1 MHRQHTRAR
10 GPGTFAT
17 GARPAA
23 RRRAVPSARRRTA
36 PAGPA
41 ETGTATRSAGVR
53 SPGRASA
60 RTQAGLRRKRLREHR
75 SILAI
80 RAAVKAYGRSRVHR
94 GLCGMSVE
102 EALLDRERRLR
113 RQNEVLVALGRSP
126 ALADGDLDRAL
137 KEITEAA
144 AAHLSVARASV
155 WRYRGRSGL
164 AGLRRPVPGQHRLA
178 RVRHAAVRPRTT
190 PAYFQALEEERTIT
204 AHHATGRSPHARA
217 GRQLPAAAGHHLD
230 AGRPHPAAGQDDR
243 GAVPRT
249 RRHAP
254 GLVGRRAELRR
265 LAGGLRVA
273 GDRRR
278 RSQERRAPAGR
289 AGGRAGPV
297 QRRAGTVRLGRLA
310 RPAGAAAHGAE
321 LRQPAAV
328 ALPGPAGRRRRP
340 VHQPRGRGREADAR
354 VHQRAAG
361 VLTRRTGRRQL
372 GPGRRQP
379 GGGGG
384 GVQPG
389 GPDRRDRRRGGARG
403 SCRWCTGAR
412 AA

>member
-1 MHRQHTRAR
+1 MQL
-10 GPGTFAT
+10 
-17 GARPAA
+17 
-23 RRRAVPSARRRTA
+23 SARD
-36 PAGPA
+36 
-41 ETGTATRSAGVR
+41 
-53 SPGRASA
+53 
-60 RTQAGLRRKRLREHR
+60 
-75 SILAI
+75 
-80 RAAVKAYGRSRVHR
+80 Y
-94 GLCGMSVE
+94 
-102 EALLDRERRLR
+102 
-113 RQNEVLVALGRSP
+113 
-126 ALADGDLDRAL
+126 
-137 KEITEAA
+137 
-144 AAHLSVARASV
+144 
-155 WRYRGRSGL
+155 
-164 AGLRRPVPGQHRLA
+164 
-178 RVRHAAVRPRTT
+178 

-204 AHHATGRSPHARA
+204 AHHAAGRSPHARA

-289 AGGRAGPV
+289 PGGRAGPV

-372 GPGRRQP
+372 GRDRRQP
-379 GGGGG
+379 GGGRG

-389 GPDRRDRRRGGARG
+389 GPDRRDRRRGGAG
-403 SCRWCTGAR
+403 EAAGGAR
-412 AA
+412 GREPPDPGAAEPDRERHQVPARRGEAAGRGERPSGGAATGCSR